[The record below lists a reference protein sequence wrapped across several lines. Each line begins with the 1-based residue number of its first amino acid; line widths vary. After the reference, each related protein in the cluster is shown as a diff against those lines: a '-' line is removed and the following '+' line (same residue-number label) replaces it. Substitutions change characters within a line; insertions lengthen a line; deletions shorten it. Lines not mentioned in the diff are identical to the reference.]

1 MPPLQLAGRECL
13 EFAEA
18 GTAGWTGGVAGGGAV
33 ARAVGGAVGG
43 AGGTRGGDVDHRVLD
58 VQNLLGT
65 EVILINIHHVGVVVQ
80 LKL

>member
-18 GTAGWTGGVAGGGAV
+18 GTAGGTGGVAGGGAL
-33 ARAVGGAVGG
+33 AGAVGG

-58 VQNLLGT
+58 VQNLLWT